1 MIKVFDGASSLK
13 RRIYRVIT
21 VPRYFNLEQLL
32 TASLR
37 AFHISREPDVSIP
50 YVIYVY
56 FTLLLM
62 KLQEI
67 QANNTL
73 PILLGL

>member
-37 AFHISREPDVSIP
+37 AFHISREPDVSLN
-50 YVIYVY
+50 
-56 FTLLLM
+56 LLIL
-62 KLQEI
+62 
-67 QANNTL
+67 NTFVEYIFHNL
-73 PILLGL
+73 K